1 MIASAV
7 FARVVAAV
15 GAVAV
20 AVRHSGDG
28 PRQPVYGTSPEI
40 PFVKAQCTIPT
51 LKIPTAKGWKNGHTP
66 SAAAGL

>member
-1 MIASAV
+1 MTETSI

-28 PRQPVYGTSPEI
+28 PRLPAYGTTPEI
-40 PFVKAQCTIPT
+40 PAAKPQGTIPT
-51 LKIPTAKGWKNGHTP
+51 LKMPTAKGWENGRTP
-66 SAAAGL
+66 